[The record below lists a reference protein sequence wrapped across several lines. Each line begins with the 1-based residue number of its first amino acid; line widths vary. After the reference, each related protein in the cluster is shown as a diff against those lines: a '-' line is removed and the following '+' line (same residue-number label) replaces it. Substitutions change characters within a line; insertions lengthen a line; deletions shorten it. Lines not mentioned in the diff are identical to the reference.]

1 MFDVAS
7 MIQEAALLALALA
20 LTAAA
25 WQDVKTREIDV
36 IIFAIAAVPAAVL
49 MWLNWGN
56 PLYTLSLV
64 LGAALAL
71 LMRLTGSGYADS
83 IALALI
89 STAPPIAFLPAPFI
103 AVMAGAVLLPATML
117 WLYVKNRGRPCEM
130 KTLEKLTHICVSP
143 EEFAKNPLKFIVG
156 DAKDLEKYA
165 PPEVKGWVKAKY
177 GLPYILYL
185 AVGFWIYLFFLS
197 L

>member
-1 MFDVAS
+1 

-36 IIFAIAAVPAAVL
+36 RIFAAAGVAAAVL

-56 PLYTLSLV
+56 PLYTFSLAV
-64 LGAALAL
+64 GALLAL
-71 LMRLTGSGYADS
+71 LTRLLGTGHADS

-103 AVMAGAVLLPATML
+103 AIIAGSVLLPATML
-117 WLYVKNRGRPCEM
+117 WLYVKNRGRPCRM
-130 KTLEKLTHICVSP
+130 GALEKLTHICVSP
-143 EEFAKNPLKFIVG
+143 EEFMKNP
-156 DAKDLEKYA
+156 
-165 PPEVKGWVKAKY
+165 
-177 GLPYILYL
+177 
-185 AVGFWIYLFFLS
+185 
-197 L
+197 

>member
-1 MFDVAS
+1 VA
-7 MIQEAALLALALA
+7 AVLALALA

-36 IIFAIAAVPAAVL
+36 RIFAAAGVATVAL

-56 PLYTLSLV
+56 SLYTFSLV
-64 LGAALAL
+64 VGALLAL
-71 LMRLTGSGYADS
+71 LTRLSGTGYADS

-103 AVMAGAVLLPATML
+103 TVMAGSALLPATML

-130 KTLEKLTHICVSP
+130 DALEKLTHICVSP
-143 EEFAKNPLKFIVG
+143 EEFAKNPVKYVVG
-156 DAKDLEKYA
+156 DVKDLEKYD
-165 PPEVKGWVKAKY
+165 PSTVEIKGWVKAKC
-177 GLPYILYL
+177 GLPYILHL
-185 AVGFWIYLFFLS
+185 AVGFWIYVALFLTTP
-197 L
+197 

>member
-1 MFDVAS
+1 
-7 MIQEAALLALALA
+7 MIQETALLTLALA

-36 IIFAIAAVPAAVL
+36 RIFAAAGVAAAVL

-56 PLYTLSLV
+56 PLYTFSLV
-64 LGAALAL
+64 VGALLAL
-71 LMRLTGSGYADS
+71 LMRLLGTGYADS

-103 AVMAGAVLLPATML
+103 AVMAGSALLPATML

-130 KTLEKLTHICVSP
+130 DTLEKLTHICVSP
-143 EEFAKNPLKFIVG
+143 EEFMKNPVKYIVG
-156 DAKDLEKYA
+156 DVKDLEKYD
-165 PPEVKGWVKAKY
+165 PSRVEIKGWVKAKY
-177 GLPYILYL
+177 GLPYILHL
-185 AVGFWIYLFFLS
+185 AVGFWIYMALFFALR
-197 L
+197 

>member
-1 MFDVAS
+1 
-7 MIQEAALLALALA
+7 MIQEAALLTLALA

-36 IIFAIAAVPAAVL
+36 RILAAAGVAATVL

-56 PLYTLSLV
+56 PLYTFSLAV
-64 LGAALAL
+64 GALLAL
-71 LMRLTGSGYADS
+71 LTRLLGTGYADS

-103 AVMAGAVLLPATML
+103 AVMAGSVLLLATML
-117 WLYVKNRGRPCEM
+117 WLYVKNRGRPCKM

-143 EEFAKNPLKFIVG
+143 EEFAKNPVKYIVG
-156 DAKDLEKYA
+156 DVKDLEKYD
-165 PPEVKGWVKAKY
+165 PSTVEIKGWVKAKY
-177 GLPYILYL
+177 GLPYILHL
-185 AVGFWIYLFFLS
+185 AVGFWIYIALFLTTP
-197 L
+197 

>member
-1 MFDVAS
+1 

-36 IIFAIAAVPAAVL
+36 RIFAAAGVAAVAL

-56 PLYTLSLV
+56 PLYTFSLV
-64 LGAALAL
+64 VGALLAL
-71 LMRLTGSGYADS
+71 LTRLLGTGYADS

-103 AVMAGAVLLPATML
+103 AVMAGSALLPATML
-117 WLYVKNRGRPCEM
+117 WLYVKNRGRPCRM
-130 KTLEKLTHICVSP
+130 GTLEKLTHICVSP
-143 EEFAKNPLKFIVG
+143 EEFAKNPVKYVVG
-156 DAKDLEKYA
+156 DVKDLEKYD
-165 PPEVKGWVKAKY
+165 PSRVEIKGWVKAKY
-177 GLPYILYL
+177 GLPYILHL
-185 AVGFWIYLFFLS
+185 AVGFWIYASLFL
-197 L
+197 LLR